1 MNFRTVFVVA
11 AVSSLLTAAA
21 FAGPSVEIT
30 SLAGPHGTA
39 PQEWLQRLAEAGAG
53 PTRIVSGGKGEPR
66 LEELGK
72 TPSGASLV
80 KVYAVLTREGLLV
93 LPGSNGPER
102 FRASDR
108 SKLKEYFDRIASRG
122 VEAVTVPRGKYG
134 LTEAE
139 FTDLFT
145 RLQKPMPTLPDGAT
159 IADAIDAAERAARV
173 TIEIDVPVRD
183 VLRTKS
189 EVAASIDGLSVGTAL
204 AAVLKQ
210 EGLAL
215 QPQAA
220 ALGEPSTQIGGVNH
234 TRRTPPTRVGGSPTI
249 LRVAELRDA
258 QEAWPAGYDAEGT
271 PTQTAPGLMK
281 FLTVEVEGYTL
292 AEAYEAIGPRV
303 KWKDKP
309 LPIVWD
315 HFALRA
321 SAINPATVEV
331 RFPKKRTFY
340 KSLLDSL
347 ASQARLK
354 LDLRVDEAGTPFL
367 WLTR

>member
-1 MNFRTVFVVA
+1 MSYRKVFVIA
-11 AVSSLLTAAA
+11 AAGFLLTAAA
-21 FAGPSVEIT
+21 SAGPSVEIT
-30 SLAGPHGTA
+30 SLAGSHSTA

-53 PTRIVSGGKGEPR
+53 STRIVSSGTAEPR

-72 TPSGASLV
+72 TASGAPLV

-93 LPGSNGPER
+93 LPGSNGAER
-102 FRASDR
+102 FRPSDR
-108 SKLKEYFDRIASRG
+108 AKLKEYFDRLTSRG
-122 VEAVTVPRGKYG
+122 AEAVTVPRGKYG

-145 RLQKPMPTLPDGAT
+145 RLQAPMPKLPEGAT
-159 IADAIDAAERAARV
+159 LADAVNAAERAARV
-173 TIEIDVPVRD
+173 TIEIDAALRD

-189 EVAASIDGLSVGTAL
+189 EVAASVEGLSTGAAL

-215 QPQAA
+215 RPEAA
-220 ALGEPSTQIGGVNH
+220 ALGEPPTSVGGVNNS
-234 TRRTPPTRVGGSPTI
+234 RRTPPINIGGSPVA
-249 LRVAELRDA
+249 LRVVASRDTKD
-258 QEAWPAGYDAEGT
+258 AWPVGYDPEGT
-271 PTQTAPGLMK
+271 PTQTAPGLMA
-281 FLTVEVEGYTL
+281 FLTIDIEGYTL
-292 AEAYEAIGPRV
+292 AEALEALGPRI

-315 HFALRA
+315 HFTLRLNA
-321 SAINPATVEV
+321 VDPATVEV

-340 KSLLDSL
+340 KSLLDNL

>member
-1 MNFRTVFVVA
+1 MNLRKVLIA
-11 AVSSLLTAAA
+11 AAAGFLLTAAA
-21 FAGPSVEIT
+21 SAGPSVEIT
-30 SLAGPHGTA
+30 SLAGSHSTA

-53 PTRIVSGGKGEPR
+53 STRIVSGGTAEPR

-72 TPSGASLV
+72 TASRAPLV

-93 LPGSNGPER
+93 LPGSNGAER
-102 FRASDR
+102 FRPSDR
-108 SKLKEYFDRIASRG
+108 AKLKEYFDRLTSRG
-122 VEAVTVPRGKYG
+122 AEAVTVPRGKYG

-145 RLQKPMPTLPDGAT
+145 RLQAPMPKLPEGAT
-159 IADAIDAAERAARV
+159 LADAVNAAERAARV
-173 TIEIDVPVRD
+173 TIEIDAALRD

-189 EVAASIDGLSVGTAL
+189 EVAASVEGLSTGAAL

-215 QPQAA
+215 RPEAA
-220 ALGEPSTQIGGVNH
+220 ALGEPPTSVGGVNNS
-234 TRRTPPTRVGGSPTI
+234 RRTPPINIGGSPVA
-249 LRVAELRDA
+249 LRVVASRDTKD
-258 QEAWPAGYDAEGT
+258 AWPVGYDPEGT
-271 PTQTAPGLMK
+271 PTQTAPGLMS
-281 FLTVEVEGYTL
+281 FLTIDIEGYTL
-292 AEAYEAIGPRV
+292 AEALEALGPRV
-303 KWKDKP
+303 KWQDKP

-315 HFALRA
+315 HFTLRLN
-321 SAINPATVEV
+321 AIDPATVEV
-331 RFPKKRTFY
+331 RFSKKRTFY
-340 KSLLDSL
+340 KSLFDNL